1 MTIYSYR
8 TRRLNWKYRQ
18 ILAESKEMKIN
29 KKGSTCSN
37 FISIEFEYQN
47 SGYSHNSMGQVHLF
61 FLYLFLIFTMDF
73 IGLIENRN
81 IW

>member
-8 TRRLNWKYRQ
+8 TSRNKMIELEISTNSCGVQRNENK
-18 ILAESKEMKIN
+18 K

-47 SGYSHNSMGQVHLF
+47 SGYSHDSMGQVHLF
-61 FLYLFLIFTMDF
+61 FFY
-73 IGLIENRN
+73 
-81 IW
+81 